1 VKPCIQQHCYCILL
15 LRYQTVSVGEETI
28 ANMVN
33 LPSFL
38 FGDKEKTQVKETRNN
53 VPNVDDLLG
62 DSTQILLH

>member
-1 VKPCIQQHCYCILL
+1 
-15 LRYQTVSVGEETI
+15 
-28 ANMVN
+28 MVN